1 MLTCSGLKDDPNPKY
16 STCRCRNEY
25 LITSKYLVNN
35 LSSRT
40 RPFIKQIEWKFWR
53 TIILLSLLKI
63 RPDRFTVLGVKS
75 SSKEFWVQSI
85 QYTCLLL
92 MPTLRFLAALSSIF
106 MLYKELRNKM
116 PEQSPT
122 STRNHCINCMNFLW
136 MLILFQTELSS
147 LSLLSPGW
155 GVLLS
160 FSQTGSDQSA
170 IMF

>member
-63 RPDRFTVLGVKS
+63 RPDRFTVLGVKA

-116 PEQSPT
+116 PEQSPLQHEIT
-122 STRNHCINCMNFLW
+122 ALTAWTFFECWFYFKRNYHHYRYYPQVEVSYLVLVKQVLIN
-136 MLILFQTELSS
+136 
-147 LSLLSPGW
+147 PR
-155 GVLLS
+155 
-160 FSQTGSDQSA
+160 
-170 IMF
+170 

>member
-1 MLTCSGLKDDPNPKY
+1 MSKWIFNYLQISCKQFVFTDPAFYQANRMKILTDNYSAFSPKDPA
-16 STCRCRNEY
+16 
-25 LITSKYLVNN
+25 
-35 LSSRT
+35 
-40 RPFIKQIEWKFWR
+40 RPFYRVGCKA
-53 TIILLSLLKI
+53 
-63 RPDRFTVLGVKS
+63 
-75 SSKEFWVQSI
+75 SSKEFWVESI

-122 STRNHCINCMNFLW
+122 TTRNHCINCMNFLW